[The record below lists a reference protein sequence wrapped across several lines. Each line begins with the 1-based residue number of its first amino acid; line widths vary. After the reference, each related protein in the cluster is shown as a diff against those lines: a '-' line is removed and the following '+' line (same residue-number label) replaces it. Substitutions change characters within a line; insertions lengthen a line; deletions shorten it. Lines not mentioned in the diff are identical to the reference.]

1 MEGCRIESYTQRK
14 FNIFV
19 DADACPV
26 KQEILE
32 LADTYNVHVIFIA
45 SYAHVQHKIDAG
57 EWRYVDMSREAVDL
71 YIMNHVKE
79 HDVVVTQDTGLASIL
94 VKQGVYTLSPRGKYF
109 NKEDMDTILFF
120 RYVSAKERRAGH
132 HSKGPKP
139 FSEEERQRFITNM
152 DKLLSKLAGI

>member
-14 FNIFV
+14 FSIFV

-26 KQEILE
+26 KREILQ
-32 LADTYNVHVIFIA
+32 LANTYGIHVIFVA
-45 SYAHVQHKIDAG
+45 SYAHVQNKINGG

-71 YIMNHVKE
+71 YIINHVRE

-109 NKEDMDTILFF
+109 NEEDMDAILFF
-120 RYVSAKERRAGH
+120 RYISAKERRAGH
-132 HSKGPKP
+132 HSKGPNP
-139 FSEEERQRFITNM
+139 FNEVERQRFITVM